1 MEKADHSQLELF
13 SRQRPSAASDV
24 ALPQAF
30 LSRIWRYEKTILIII
45 GFITVGIASFSLG
58 VEKGRHSVMAGTN
71 FQRATVTQPS
81 GPMTAPAVQV
91 KIAASQPLIQKQP
104 VIEPLK
110 EKAGVAGYTIQVAS
124 FQAKTLAQK
133 EAERLK
139 GRGHAAI
146 MLSKNGYTILCVGKF
161 SDKNTARVL
170 LQELKKSYTD
180 CYIRR
185 L

>member
-1 MEKADHSQLELF
+1 MEKAGYSQLELF
-13 SRQRPSAASDV
+13 SRQRPSAGSGA

-30 LSRIWRYEKTILIII
+30 LNRIWRYEKTILILI

-58 VEKGRHSVMAGTN
+58 VEKGRHSLMAGTN

-81 GPMTAPAVQV
+81 GPMRSPAVQIKTGV
-91 KIAASQPLIQKQP
+91 SQPLIQKQS
-104 VIEPLK
+104 VIEPSK
-110 EKAGVAGYTIQVAS
+110 EKAGTESYTIQVAS
-124 FQAKTLAQK
+124 FQAKTLAKK
-133 EAERLK
+133 EAELLK
-139 GRGHAAI
+139 NRGHAAS
-146 MLSKNGYTILCVGKF
+146 MFSKNGYTILCVGKF

-170 LQELKKSYTD
+170 LQELKKSYGD